1 MIILLYVC
9 FKFQDQLYCKDITNT
24 KQSKT
29 KRLTLNILNIHRSG
43 GNDIRTPCTGHST
56 STITNSQPVLR
67 RFSTF
72 FFFLILLKEIS
83 ASIMN
88 TLFFIVIM
96 FWLDNLRNSLLRFPI
111 FSLYHIYY
119 ILSHIFSWQ
128 QTLSSFKVLG

>member
-9 FKFQDQLYCKDITNT
+9 FEFQDQLYCKDITNT

-56 STITNSQPVLR
+56 STIINSQPVLR

-119 ILSHIFSWQ
+119 IYFITYIFMAVD
-128 QTLSSFKVLG
+128 FVLF